1 MTMTRS
7 RWLNRA
13 LAALLLIFALGLVEM
28 VIAEPLFGSY
38 EAAKARLE
46 EARSRLAR
54 YRAIAASTDRVERAA
69 AQARAERAS
78 SGIFLV
84 GNTDALAA
92 AALQNTI
99 GALARE
105 AGAELRSVQSL
116 PAEESEGLVRVRLK
130 SQLIT
135 TTRGLKRLLHAL
147 ETGRPLLF
155 VDAIK
160 IRARLGRIAPR
171 TDALEVNADLMVD
184 LTISGYRL
192 GEVA

>member
-1 MTMTRS
+1 MILMRR
-7 RWLNRA
+7 RWMGRL
-13 LAALLLIFALGLVEM
+13 LAALLLIFALGLVDG
-28 VIAEPLFGSY
+28 VIVDPLFGSY
-38 EAAKARLE
+38 GAAEARLE
-46 EARSRLAR
+46 AARARLAR
-54 YRAIAASTDRVERAA
+54 YRDIAAAADGIESAA
-69 AQARAERAS
+69 ARTRAERAA
-78 SGIFLV
+78 SGVFLV
-84 GNTDALAA
+84 GDTDALAA

-116 PAEESEGLVRVRLK
+116 PPEESEGLVRVRLK

-135 TTRGLKRLLHAL
+135 TTRGLKRLLLAL

-160 IRARLGRIAPR
+160 VRARLGRIAPR
-171 TDALEVNADLMVD
+171 TDALEVGADLMVD

>member
-1 MTMTRS
+1 MTMMRG
-7 RWLNRA
+7 RWVNRI
-13 LAALLLIFALGLVEM
+13 LAILLLGLALGLVHL
-28 VIAEPLFGSY
+28 VIVEPLFGSY
-38 EAAKARLE
+38 DAAEARLE

-54 YRAIAASTDRVERAA
+54 YRDIAAAADRVERAA
-69 AQARAERAS
+69 ALARAERVS
-78 SGIFLV
+78 SGVFLV
-84 GNTDALAA
+84 GDTDALAA

-116 PAEESEGLVRVRLK
+116 PPEESEGLVRVRLK

-155 VDAIK
+155 VDAVK

-171 TDALEVNADLMVD
+171 TDALEVDADLMVD

-192 GEVA
+192 GEMA

>member
-1 MTMTRS
+1 MTMMRS
-7 RWLNRA
+7 RWVNRI
-13 LAALLLIFALGLVEM
+13 LAILLLGLALGLVHL
-28 VIAEPLFGSY
+28 VIVEPLFGSY
-38 EAAKARLE
+38 DAAEARLE

-54 YRAIAASTDRVERAA
+54 YRDIAAAADRVERAA
-69 AQARAERAS
+69 ALARAERVS
-78 SGIFLV
+78 SGVFLV
-84 GNTDALAA
+84 GDTDALAA

-116 PAEESEGLVRVRLK
+116 PPEEREGLVRVRLK

-155 VDAIK
+155 VDAVK

-171 TDALEVNADLMVD
+171 TDALEVDADLMVD

-192 GEVA
+192 GEMA

>member
-1 MTMTRS
+1 MTMMRG
-7 RWLNRA
+7 RWVNRI
-13 LAALLLIFALGLVEM
+13 LAILLLGLALGLVHL
-28 VIAEPLFGSY
+28 VIVEPLFGSY
-38 EAAKARLE
+38 DAAEARLE

-54 YRAIAASTDRVERAA
+54 YRDIAAAADRVERAA
-69 AQARAERAS
+69 ALARAERVS
-78 SGIFLV
+78 SGVFLV
-84 GNTDALAA
+84 GDTDALAA

-116 PAEESEGLVRVRLK
+116 PPEEREGLVRVRLK

-155 VDAIK
+155 VDAVK

-171 TDALEVNADLMVD
+171 TDALEVDADLMVD

-192 GEVA
+192 GEMA

>member
-1 MTMTRS
+1 MTMMRS
-7 RWLNRA
+7 RWVNRI
-13 LAALLLIFALGLVEM
+13 LAILLLGLALGLVHL
-28 VIAEPLFGSY
+28 VIVEPLFGSY
-38 EAAKARLE
+38 DAAEARLE

-54 YRAIAASTDRVERAA
+54 YRDIAAAADRVERAA
-69 AQARAERAS
+69 ALARAERVS
-78 SGIFLV
+78 SGVFLV
-84 GNTDALAA
+84 GDTDALAA

-116 PAEESEGLVRVRLK
+116 PPEESEGLVRVRLK

-155 VDAIK
+155 VDAVK

-171 TDALEVNADLMVD
+171 TDALEVDADLMVD

-192 GEVA
+192 GEMA